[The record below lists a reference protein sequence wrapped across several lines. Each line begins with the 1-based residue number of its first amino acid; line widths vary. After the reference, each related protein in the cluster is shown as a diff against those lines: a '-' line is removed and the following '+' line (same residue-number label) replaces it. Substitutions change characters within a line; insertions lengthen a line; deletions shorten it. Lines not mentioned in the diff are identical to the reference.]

1 MYSKGENSDMPIQNP
16 IIVWFRNDLR
26 VSDHAAL
33 YNSSKSGAPIIP
45 VFIYDSGSMQDW
57 DYGAAQKYW
66 LHHSITALKSDLP
79 ELVLRRGDTIINLLE
94 IAKTYNA
101 RAIYALRSYEP
112 SAVIIENQLH
122 EIGENVGIEFK
133 RFAGNLLIEPERL
146 KNKSGKDFQIYTPFF
161 KAVFASDLVRTPLP
175 RPDKLECVEGVES
188 DDLETWDLLPTK
200 PDWSKGFPNSVG
212 EKAAHQRFADFLP
225 HIENYSN
232 GRDIPAQNSTS
243 YLSPHLRFGEIS
255 PAQIWQKIHEITPS
269 PSGNY
274 YKFLAEV
281 GWREFSYHLLNR
293 YPNMPERPM
302 KAQYENFPWA
312 TESNEKAQ
320 NLRAWQRG
328 QTGYPIVDAGMRQL
342 WETGYMHNRVRMIVA
357 SFLIKHL
364 LIEWQIGA
372 KWFWDCLLDG
382 DLASNSAS
390 WQWVAGCGMD
400 AAPYFRIF
408 NPILQGKKFDTSGEY
423 VRKWVPELAKVPDEF
438 IHCPFDAPSEILARA
453 GVKLGQNYPKPIVEH
468 NFARQRALGALKEI
482 SGAKN

>member
-1 MYSKGENSDMPIQNP
+1 MTNIEAPMKAP

-26 VSDHAAL
+26 IKDHAAL
-33 YNSSKSGAPIIP
+33 YNAAKIGVPIIP
-45 VFIYDSGSMQDW
+45 VFIYDSAAMGDW

-66 LHHSITALKSDLP
+66 LHHSLTSLKNDLP
-79 ELVLRRGDTIINLLE
+79 ALILRRGDTIINLLE
-94 IAKTYNA
+94 IAKAQNA
-101 RAIYALRSYEP
+101 SAIYALRNYEP
-112 SAVIIENQLH
+112 WAVNLENQLH
-122 EIGENVGIEFK
+122 EISQSEGLEFK

-146 KNKSGKDFQIYTPFF
+146 KNKSGNDFQIYTPFF
-161 KAVFASDLVRTPLP
+161 KAVFASEYVRAPLP
-175 RPDKLECVEGVES
+175 PPEQFECVTGIES
-188 DDLETWDLLPTK
+188 DELDSWKLLPTK
-200 PDWSKGFPNSVG
+200 PDWSTGFPKTIG
-212 EKAAHQRFADFLP
+212 EKAAHRKFEDFLP
-225 HIENYSN
+225 RIENYSN

-269 PSGNY
+269 PTDNY

-302 KAQYENFPWA
+302 KEQYENFPWA
-312 TESNEKAQ
+312 HESAEKTQ

-364 LIEWQIGA
+364 LIEWQFGA

-408 NPILQGKKFDTSGEY
+408 NPILQGKKFDASGEY
-423 VRKWVPELAKVPDEF
+423 VRKWVPELSKVPDEF
-438 IHCPFDAPSEILARA
+438 IHCPFDAEPHILARA
-453 GVKLGQNYPKPIVEH
+453 GVKLGDNYPKPIVEH
-468 NFARQRALGALKEI
+468 NFARERALEALKAIKVE
-482 SGAKN
+482 